1 MYIAKNNLL
10 LDADLILSKAGL
22 EENMK
27 VADLGCGNMGYFAF
41 QSAKIVGDNGK
52 VFAVDIMR
60 TVLEIIDRKIKT
72 DNLKNIKT
80 VWSDIEKFKATK
92 IENNSLDIV
101 LLINTLYQSQKRVEI
116 LRESIRMLKKGGKIV
131 VIEWKNVKIPFGPP
145 VSDRV
150 KIEILKINASKLGL
164 KLEKEFFAGS
174 YHYGLIFIKI

>member
-1 MYIAKNNLL
+1 MYITKNNSL
-10 LDADLILSKAGL
+10 LDADLILNKAGL

-41 QSAKIVGDNGK
+41 QSAKIVGNNGK
-52 VFAVDIMR
+52 VFAVDIMK
-60 TVLEIIDRKIKT
+60 TILEIIDRRIRT

-92 IENNSLDIV
+92 IENSSLDIA
-101 LLINTLYQSQKRVEI
+101 LLINILYQSQKRVEI

-131 VIEWKNVKIPFGPP
+131 IVEWKNCKIPFGPP
-145 VSDRV
+145 ISERV
-150 KIEILKINASKLGL
+150 KMEVLEINASKLGL
-164 KLEKEFFAGS
+164 KLEKKFFAGS